1 VGRGETG
8 HAGFYPIGPTVGYPP
23 RTVQHGRTLLVALAL
38 LLAAAP
44 GALAAPGS
52 QPAAPMAPPTL
63 LPPEGRAARA
73 VESTWLIGAGQD
85 PRSAA
90 IARDHGAR
98 ALAVPGVYVVPT
110 PQARSLAAAL
120 RAEGLLRFSEPDR
133 AGRRE
138 DAEDDFTNWRSTVV
152 PPGLASPPVDP
163 DSPLVA
169 VLDSPAD
176 LSHPDLSSVR
186 QSSSAAPF
194 DGHGT
199 AVASMVSAARNRFG
213 MVGVWPGART
223 LLVPTGDVRGI
234 ACSESVDAILA
245 AVDAGAG
252 VINMS
257 YGSPAQCFAQELA
270 LGLARTDDVALVA
283 ASGNEFEEGNAP
295 SFPAASPHVLSVA
308 ATGPA
313 GNSSAFSTANAAVDL
328 SAPGERVVAA
338 VPGGRHALV
347 DGTSFSAP
355 IVSGVAG
362 WVRDRRSDL
371 NAGQV
376 ADLLRLTA
384 QDIDDPGF
392 DDDTGFGLVDLPAAL
407 DADAPRP
414 DVMEVNDD
422 IGWVNGDFLGSR
434 DPYSWDGGRRGAM
447 IRAAADFLK
456 DPVDVYRVRV
466 PAGQRVRVLV
476 KPLRDDQ
483 DPDLEVFARS
493 AETVFDSR
501 GSVGSSL
508 RDAGRSDFLRFT
520 NRLNFTRQYF
530 VAVYVPEA
538 AETLNAEYTL
548 TVRRA
553 R

>member
-1 VGRGETG
+1 VGRGGTG
-8 HAGFYPIGPTVGYPP
+8 HVGFYPIGLAIGYSP
-23 RTVQHGRTLLVALAL
+23 RAVQHGRSFLLTLGL

-52 QPAAPMAPPTL
+52 QPAAPMAPPTV

-73 VESTWLIGAGQD
+73 VESTWLVGAAQGA
-85 PRSAA
+85 RSAA

-98 ALAVPGVYVVPT
+98 ALEVSGVYVVPT

-138 DAEDDFTNWRSTVV
+138 DAEDDFTNWRSAVV
-152 PPGLASPPVDP
+152 PPGLASPPVNP
-163 DSPLVA
+163 DSTLVA

-176 LSHPDLSSVR
+176 LGHPDLSSVR
-186 QSSSAAPF
+186 QSVPGAPF
-194 DGHGT
+194 DEHGT
-199 AVASMVSAARNRFG
+199 AVASMVSAARNGLG
-213 MVGVWPGART
+213 MVGVWPGAPT
-223 LLVPTGDVRGI
+223 LVVPTGDATGI
-234 ACSESVDAILA
+234 TCSESVDAIVGS
-245 AVDAGAG
+245 VDAGAS

-257 YGSPAQCFAQELA
+257 YGSPDQCFVQELA
-270 LGLARTDDVALVA
+270 LGIARTDDVVSVA

-295 SFPAASPHVLSVA
+295 SFPAASPHVLSVS
-308 ATGPA
+308 ATDPA

-328 SAPGERVVAA
+328 AAPGEQVVAA
-338 VPGGRHALV
+338 VPGGGHALV

-355 IVSGVAG
+355 IVSGAAG
-362 WVRDRRSDL
+362 WVRDQRPELDS
-371 NAGQV
+371 GQV
-376 ADLLRLTA
+376 ADILRRNA
-384 QDIDDPGF
+384 QDIDEPGF

-407 DADAPRP
+407 GAGAPRP
-414 DVMEVNDD
+414 DVLEVNDD
-422 IGWVNGDFLGSR
+422 IGWVNGEFLGSP
-434 DPYSWDGGRRGAM
+434 DPYSWDGGRRGAI
-447 IRAAADFLK
+447 IRASADFLK
-456 DPVDVYRVRV
+456 DPVDVYRIRV
-466 PAGQRVRVLV
+466 PARQRVRVYV

-501 GSVGSSL
+501 GSVGSSV
-508 RDAGRSDFLRFT
+508 REAGRSDYLRFT

-530 VAVYVPEA
+530 VAVYVPEG
-538 AETLNAEYTL
+538 ETLNAEYTL